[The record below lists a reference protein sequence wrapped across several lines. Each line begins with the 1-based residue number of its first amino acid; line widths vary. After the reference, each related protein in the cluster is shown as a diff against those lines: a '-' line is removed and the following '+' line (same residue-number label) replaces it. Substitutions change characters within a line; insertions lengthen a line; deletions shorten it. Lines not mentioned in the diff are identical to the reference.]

1 MLDILPVEIWWKILK
16 FLPGPDLCSVALV
29 CSFFRQL
36 TQEPALWSFVTI
48 NRDKIEQFGLDQ
60 LFNNYRM
67 KRVKEIDLSYLDL
80 TNETLDNVKK
90 VVNHFEKLRMRYTN
104 VTKDQKKAVL
114 KASVTSNH
122 LKDLDLDSI
131 PLDDMD
137 DELITNA
144 LVEKR
149 IVGLNNTCLTYSQ
162 VVTLLMKIPTSQVT
176 NLTLSGV
183 NLSDIPPHHLCLLV
197 ARVEVLDLSNTRLT
211 GDQLAAV
218 LCECIWSTSIEE
230 INLTGANFAGVS
242 SQLLL
247 DGLACLTSV
256 SLCSAM
262 LTRKQLFATLYS
274 LTLDFSTLELLD
286 LSAQDLA
293 TLPANLLA
301 KSLSNLR
308 TINLNYTKVTTE
320 QLTAVLRSVARTKT
334 VTRLELV
341 RLDMTDVPVV
351 DLIRPVPHIQALNL
365 NYSKLTSEQ
374 TISLLTAASRTQSL
388 DYLGLVRANIKPVPL
403 KTLKKVLSV
412 VRSVALNYTL
422 VTAEQKLIMGKR

>member
-1 MLDILPVEIWWKILK
+1 
-16 FLPGPDLCSVALV
+16 
-29 CSFFRQL
+29 
-36 TQEPALWSFVTI
+36 
-48 NRDKIEQFGLDQ
+48 
-60 LFNNYRM
+60 
-67 KRVKEIDLSYLDL
+67 
-80 TNETLDNVKK
+80 
-90 VVNHFEKLRMRYTN
+90 
-104 VTKDQKKAVL
+104 
-114 KASVTSNH
+114 
-122 LKDLDLDSI
+122 
-131 PLDDMD
+131 
-137 DELITNA
+137 
-144 LVEKR
+144 
-149 IVGLNNTCLTYSQ
+149 
-162 VVTLLMKIPTSQVT
+162 
-176 NLTLSGV
+176 
-183 NLSDIPPHHLCLLV
+183 
-197 ARVEVLDLSNTRLT
+197 
-211 GDQLAAV
+211 
-218 LCECIWSTSIEE
+218 
-230 INLTGANFAGVS
+230 
-242 SQLLL
+242 
-247 DGLACLTSV
+247 
-256 SLCSAM
+256 M

-293 TLPANLLA
+293 SLPANLLA

-320 QLTAVLRSVARTKT
+320 QLTAVLRSVARNKT